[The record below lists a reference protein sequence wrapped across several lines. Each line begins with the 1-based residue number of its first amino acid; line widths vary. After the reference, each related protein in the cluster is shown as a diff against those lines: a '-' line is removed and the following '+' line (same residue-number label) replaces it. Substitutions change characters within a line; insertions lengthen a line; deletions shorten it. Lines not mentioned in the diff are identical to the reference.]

1 MKKKQK
7 RRKTKNSKANSLLYF
22 AVVLII
28 VAILLYFDIK
38 NMTNV
43 GKKIKESKSEDNI
56 EVVEE
61 ETTAPEEEKGKIYE
75 FNTFADKEYTKEE
88 IENMSASEASNIY
101 NLEKNNDLKID
112 KALGSAGD
120 EDYACVVASSA
131 YSTYNQFVK
140 ATEIVDETDL
150 YYMVGVTYDYIN
162 QNVAK
167 RYTQNVLVF
176 KKFYYN
182 SETDTFNVD
191 DVKNVKIILDL
202 KNYIT
207 NYSNAGKVLVQSFME
222 KNGQQCEYV
231 LYYLDVNYAEE
242 NKNTSANLIKEVT
255 TINAASGKVEGK
267 TTQTVKSNLV
277 L

>member
-1 MKKKQK
+1 MC
-7 RRKTKNSKANSLLYF
+7 AYF
-22 AVVLII
+22 T
-28 VAILLYFDIK
+28 D
-38 NMTNV
+38 
-43 GKKIKESKSEDNI
+43 
-56 EVVEE
+56 
-61 ETTAPEEEKGKIYE
+61 
-75 FNTFADKEYTKEE
+75 
-88 IENMSASEASNIY
+88 
-101 NLEKNNDLKID
+101 
-112 KALGSAGD
+112 
-120 EDYACVVASSA
+120 
-131 YSTYNQFVK
+131 NQFVK

-150 YYMVGVTYDYIN
+150 YYIVGVTYDYIN

-242 NKNTSANLIKEVT
+242 NKNASANLIKEVT
-255 TINAASGKVEGK
+255 TINAASGKVEEK

>member
-38 NMTNV
+38 NMTSV
-43 GKKIKESKSEDNI
+43 GKKIKESKNEDNI

-75 FNTFADKEYTKEE
+75 FNTFVDKEYTKEE

-120 EDYACVVASSA
+120 EDYACVVSSSA
-131 YSTYNQFVK
+131 YSTDNQFVK

-150 YYMVGVTYDYIN
+150 YYIVGVTYDYIN

-242 NKNTSANLIKEVT
+242 NKNASANLIKEVT
-255 TINAASGKVEGK
+255 TINAASGKVEEK

>member
-1 MKKKQK
+1 M
-7 RRKTKNSKANSLLYF
+7 
-22 AVVLII
+22 
-28 VAILLYFDIK
+28 
-38 NMTNV
+38 
-43 GKKIKESKSEDNI
+43 
-56 EVVEE
+56 
-61 ETTAPEEEKGKIYE
+61 EKYGGTWGKIYE

-131 YSTYNQFVK
+131 YSTDNQFVK

-150 YYMVGVTYDYIN
+150 YYIVGVTYDYIN

-255 TINAASGKVEGK
+255 TINAASGKVEEK
-267 TTQTVKSNLV
+267 NTQTVKSNLV